1 MINTVYYSHILFLSC
16 MLEFF
21 ETFPGQVALLSVVGL
36 LLFFAMH
43 SKQKEGAGG
52 IKNSF
57 GSKGNSTPTLN
68 AFTVDFTEMARLGK
82 IDPIIGR
89 HEEVIRL
96 AQVLSRRNKNNAI
109 IVGAPGVGKTAIVE
123 GLAQRIIEK
132 AVPETLN
139 NKRVLALDVANLL
152 SGTKYRGEFEERAK
166 KLVQDITAS
175 NRSIILFV
183 DEVHSVIQSQGSE
196 GSLNFSDILKPA
208 LARGDLQMIGAT
220 TLAEYE
226 KYIKTD
232 PALERRF
239 QLVQVDEPNEADTM
253 EILQGLKDKY
263 REYHKVE
270 FTDAALAAAI
280 RFSNEFVKNR
290 TQPDKSIDAMDEAAS
305 MVRVS
310 HIHKSIPLLL
320 HQAAENAHPE
330 LAALWKK
337 IQETDAQ
344 IIKQLPNSS
353 PELIAQREKLEEE
366 LEQVGVLVV
375 DASDVKAIIDEWTKS

>member
-1 MINTVYYSHILFLSC
+1 

-21 ETFPGQVALLSVVGL
+21 QTFPGQVVLLSIVAL
-36 LLFFAMH
+36 LLFFAIH
-43 SKQKEGAGG
+43 SKQKNGATPSL
-52 IKNSF
+52 KHSF
-57 GSKGNSTPTLN
+57 GSKTSSTPTLN
-68 AFTVDFTEMARLGK
+68 SYTVDFTEMARAGK

-89 HEEVIRL
+89 HDEVIRL

-109 IVGAPGVGKTAIVE
+109 IVGQPGVGKTAIVE
-123 GLAQRIIEK
+123 GLAQRIVNNE
-132 AVPETLN
+132 VPETLK

-175 NRSIILFV
+175 ERSIILFV

-220 TLAEYE
+220 TFAEYE

-239 QLVQVDEPNEADTM
+239 QLVQVEEPNAKDTM
-253 EILQGLKDKY
+253 DILQGLKDKY

-270 FTDAALAAAI
+270 FTDAALEAAI
-280 RFSNEFVKNR
+280 QFSNEFVKNR

-310 HIHKSIPLLL
+310 HV
-320 HQAAENAHPE
+320 HQAIPVLLYHAAAQAHPE
-330 LAALWKK
+330 LAEIWKK
-337 IQETDAQ
+337 IQAIDEQ
-344 IIKQLPNSS
+344 IIKVLPHA
-353 PELIAQREKLEEE
+353 PPQLIAEREQMESE
-366 LEQVGVLVV
+366 LEKIGVLVV
-375 DASDVKAIIDEWTKS
+375 DASDVKAIIDQWVA